1 MSERDSSEFETS
13 EFYLKT
19 ETRVSVQKHK
29 KWILTGLSFLNKSRD
44 RISTNLVPVPTQI
57 QISGSGQW
65 VDCRMW
71 QLQKISHRKLELW
84 IATSNFNLKKSTFQH
99 WRHCQ
104 WTKLGAKL
112 SRNFLSNR
120 FSILLQFQKEIS
132 YWRNLLWDND
142 RLVQPY
148 FLFVFEICISYHLA
162 VFALQRTKKPVFDYV
177 SLTFFLTI
185 LIWS

>member
-1 MSERDSSEFETS
+1 VVVGNMSERDSSEFETS

-84 IATSNFNLKKSTFQH
+84 IATSNFNFKKSTFQH
-99 WRHCQ
+99 
-104 WTKLGAKL
+104 
-112 SRNFLSNR
+112 
-120 FSILLQFQKEIS
+120 
-132 YWRNLLWDND
+132 
-142 RLVQPY
+142 
-148 FLFVFEICISYHLA
+148 
-162 VFALQRTKKPVFDYV
+162 
-177 SLTFFLTI
+177 
-185 LIWS
+185 

>member
-71 QLQKISHRKLELW
+71 QLQKITE
-84 IATSNFNLKKSTFQH
+84 NLSFGLQL
-99 WRHCQ
+99 Q
-104 WTKLGAKL
+104 I
-112 SRNFLSNR
+112 
-120 FSILLQFQKEIS
+120 SILKNQHFNIEGTASEL
-132 YWRNLLWDND
+132 N
-142 RLVQPY
+142 
-148 FLFVFEICISYHLA
+148 
-162 VFALQRTKKPVFDYV
+162 
-177 SLTFFLTI
+177 
-185 LIWS
+185 